1 MNLWPLLFKSFPRK
15 LRLFGHTHTVLFLPF
30 ARVWIIE
37 DLIINGLLMGTVLCF
52 GALGALEDE
61 RIRDLLARFFTLAA
75 SPLA

>member
-1 MNLWPLLFKSFPRK
+1 M
-15 LRLFGHTHTVLFLPF
+15 LFLPF